1 LAKRTKKGATAIETD
16 LTNGMTAAT
25 VEVAAAAATT
35 RTKSKTS
42 GRTTKNKTKAAAA
55 AAAAAAITP
64 SQQAELDLVA
74 SCGETLTFSAPV
86 ISMPAVETLVN
97 PSGMTPLV
105 IQVPHPLHPLGVGS
119 LDSGATTME
128 GETRKEVE
136 GQDFVE
142 DEEALSNSAL
152 DILMYAFSSDGM
164 AEPDLLGEV
173 PVVSQEIQA
182 AGGLFFE
189 AADESARDGYVDNSS
204 KCHSSG
210 VPSFMANKC

>member
-1 LAKRTKKGATAIETD
+1 
-16 LTNGMTAAT
+16 
-25 VEVAAAAATT
+25 
-35 RTKSKTS
+35 
-42 GRTTKNKTKAAAA
+42 
-55 AAAAAAITP
+55 
-64 SQQAELDLVA
+64 
-74 SCGETLTFSAPV
+74 
-86 ISMPAVETLVN
+86 MPAVETLVN